1 MSTGEIALSHYAGP
15 MTQIR
20 PFLMFQ
26 GAVAAAAID
35 LYLTAFPEGRVVAS
49 KPYPDETP
57 GIMLA
62 ELDLAGQ
69 AILISDTAINHAFD
83 FTPSSSLFV
92 DVADRASLERLVEIL
107 GDGGEL
113 LMPLDDYGFS
123 QAFAWLNDRFGV
135 SWQLNLQ

>member
-1 MSTGEIALSHYAGP
+1 

-26 GAVAAAAID
+26 GAVAAQAIE
-35 LYLTAFPEGRVVAS
+35 LYLTAFPEGTVVSSTPHPEES
-49 KPYPDETP
+49 K

-69 AILISDTAINHAFD
+69 RILVSDSAVDHAFD

-92 DVADRASLERLVEIL
+92 DVESRDDLERLVEIL
-107 GDGGEL
+107 GTDGAT

-123 QAFAWLNDRFGV
+123 TAFAWVNDRFGV
-135 SWQLNLQ
+135 SWQLNLA

>member
-1 MSTGEIALSHYAGP
+1 

-26 GAVAAAAID
+26 GAVAAQAID
-35 LYLTAFPEGRVVAS
+35 LYLSAFPSAS
-49 KPYPDETP
+49 VISSQPHPEASQ

-69 AILISDTAINHAFD
+69 RVLVSDSAIDHAFD

-92 DVADRASLERLVEIL
+92 DADDRAQLERLVEIL
-107 GDGGEL
+107 GEGGGT

-123 QAFAWLNDRFGV
+123 QAFAWVNDRFGV
-135 SWQLNLQ
+135 SWQLNLP

>member
-1 MSTGEIALSHYAGP
+1 MMSASVGTLSL

-26 GAVAAAAID
+26 GALAAQAIE
-35 LYLTAFPEGRVVAS
+35 LYRSAFPDAKVLSSTPQPEES
-49 KPYPDETP
+49 K

-69 AILISDTAINHAFD
+69 RVLVSDSAVDHAFD

-92 DVADRASLERLVEIL
+92 DVDTRDELERLVGIL
-107 GDGGEL
+107 GEGGAT

-123 QAFAWLNDRFGV
+123 TAFAWVNDRFGV
-135 SWQLNLQ
+135 SWQLNLA

>member
-1 MSTGEIALSHYAGP
+1 

-26 GAVAAAAID
+26 GAVAAQAID
-35 LYLTAFPEGRVVAS
+35 LYLAAFPDGAVVS
-49 KPYPDETP
+49 SQPHPETAK

-69 AILISDTAINHAFD
+69 RVLVSDSAVDHAFD

-92 DVADRASLERLVEIL
+92 DVDSRAELERLVEIL
-107 GDGGEL
+107 GEGGGT

-123 QAFAWLNDRFGV
+123 TAFAWVNDRFGV
-135 SWQLNLQ
+135 SWQLNLP